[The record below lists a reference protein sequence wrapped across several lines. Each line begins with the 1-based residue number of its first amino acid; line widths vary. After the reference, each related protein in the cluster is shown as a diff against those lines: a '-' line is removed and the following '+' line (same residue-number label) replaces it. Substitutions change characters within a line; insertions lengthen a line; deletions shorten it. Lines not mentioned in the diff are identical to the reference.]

1 MGSRGVGIYGSK
13 TSRLASSRAVSLAT
27 ALQVVSSA
35 GMEVMGGAGLASSRL
50 ALAGGIA
57 LQKTWEE
64 EKRRWVV
71 GMLRSSQ
78 SGRVYQAASPRLTC
92 VEQEIRVVQGNS
104 ILRPYCAVGCSGR
117 VVGR

>member
-64 EKRRWVV
+64 QRRWVI
-71 GMLRSSQ
+71 GILRSSQ
-78 SGRVYQAASPRLTC
+78 PGRTDQATHPRLTC
-92 VEQEIRVVQGNS
+92 VEQEVRVGQEDPLFQS
-104 ILRPYCAVGCSGR
+104 HCAVGCSSQTAGS
-117 VVGR
+117 